1 MNYSIIVY
9 ILGWIL
15 KISAALMCLPTIT
28 SIIYQETSGYAFV
41 ITMIACLALGSFITR
56 KKPSNQVFYTREGY
70 VAVAL
75 SWMTLSIVGALPFWI
90 SGWIPNAID
99 ALFETVSGF
108 TTTGASILEN
118 VEVLPNCML
127 IWRSFTH
134 WIGGMGV
141 LVFILCIMPLTGG
154 YQMSLMKAE
163 SPGPS
168 VSRLAPKVRTTA
180 VILYR
185 IYMVITLTQM
195 ALLIAGKCP
204 LFDSICIAFGTA
216 GTGGFGTKADSIAG
230 YSTYIQVVT
239 TIFMIIFGVNFNAY
253 YLISTKKWKPA
264 ILMEE
269 IRYYFLIILG
279 AIVMITLN
287 VRHLFPNLLSAFHH
301 TAFQVASI
309 ITTTGFS
316 TKDFDLWPSLSK
328 TILVGLM
335 FIGACA
341 GSTGGG
347 FKVSRI
353 VILIKA
359 VRKEIQ
365 LLLHPSAIKKVKMDG
380 KAIPHETVRTT
391 NIFLTVY
398 LLIFAFSVFLISFE
412 NKDLVTN
419 FTAVAATF
427 NNIGP
432 GLSTVGPALNFAH
445 LSWFSKCVLIV
456 DMLAGRLE
464 IFPLLVLCSPRTW
477 KKF

>member
-1 MNYSIIVY
+1 SIDRYS
-9 ILGWIL
+9 
-15 KISAALMCLPTIT
+15 
-28 SIIYQETSGYAFV
+28 
-41 ITMIACLALGSFITR
+41 
-56 KKPSNQVFYTREGY
+56 N
-70 VAVAL
+70 
-75 SWMTLSIVGALPFWI
+75 
-90 SGWIPNAID
+90 
-99 ALFETVSGF
+99 
-108 TTTGASILEN
+108 
-118 VEVLPNCML
+118 
-127 IWRSFTH
+127 
-134 WIGGMGV
+134 
-141 LVFILCIMPLTGG
+141 
-154 YQMSLMKAE
+154 
-163 SPGPS
+163 
-168 VSRLAPKVRTTA
+168 
-180 VILYR
+180 
-185 IYMVITLTQM
+185 
-195 ALLIAGKCP
+195 
-204 LFDSICIAFGTA
+204 
-216 GTGGFGTKADSIAG
+216 
-230 YSTYIQVVT
+230 YIQVVT
-239 TIFMIIFGVNFNAY
+239 TIFMIIFGVNFTAS
-253 YLISTKKWKPA
+253 YLISNKKWKPA